1 MSNLPDSHFLEV
13 ELTAG
18 VWTDIT
24 AYIDAG
30 AGGTIQYGRSTQ
42 YGPPNAATFQITL
55 DNADGRFTPLRQTLS
70 DGTTAHPYYPNLT
83 PRKRIR
89 FGYVKTAVRYTR
101 FTGYLRGWPPSLLN
115 GETQRVTLSA
125 VDRSLQL
132 QQYKLK
138 AGVTE
143 HINLFRTD
151 VYNYW
156 TLGEPAG
163 DSRSIDFYG
172 GVPLVDDGLN
182 PVVFGGDGA
191 GVGNGTSALFTASS
205 ASVGSSMTGRSTWS
219 SILGMTLI
227 VWVKPTVSGTG
238 WTQTIATAD
247 TAAGSLSAKLT
258 LSAAGA
264 IGYADSAGSVTTGST
279 APAGVWTML
288 ALTVNN
294 AGTLITLW
302 KNGVSIGTLAT
313 FFPVTSAVQ
322 FRLGAG
328 LSTGGNPFGGSIAH
342 VALLDTDA
350 SSVLPTLYNVGQ
362 GAPGETVDAR
372 IARWLSYAGL
382 TAADYNLDTSTVTL
396 ATFDQ
401 SGKTPFD
408 AGQELI
414 DSEGG
419 GSALYVDTDNRV
431 RFVNRN
437 RLLPGVPVVTLD
449 AEADLDGGT
458 WEPAYDAD
466 NLVNSSVGSRA
477 SISGTDATVAAS
489 DTASIT
495 TFGPGSGD
503 FTSYSQSDSDVLY
516 NAQARV
522 AAGKTP
528 GYRLN
533 RVSVDLWTAQNN
545 LYAALSAVRIGD
557 RIRVSNIPLGGAPA
571 TQLDL
576 IVEGW
581 ADTFSADNGWTVA
594 FDTIPADN
602 PAWFVWEDATTV
614 GTVTGAYSRW
624 QEGNTVLISTISA
637 SATSLD
643 FGVAFSALA
652 GSYPITIKVEEEH
665 ICLNSPPVGT
675 VYSGVTRGVDGTTA
689 AIHTVGG
696 PTPPI
701 RPSIV
706 PGSTWTL

>member
-24 AYIDAG
+24 AYIDSA
-30 AGGTIQYGRSTQ
+30 AGGSIQYGRSTQ
-42 YGPPNAATFQITL
+42 YGPPNAATFSITL
-55 DNADGRFTPLRQTLS
+55 DNGDGRFTPLRQTLS
-70 DGTTAHPYYPNLT
+70 DGTTAHPYYPNLV

-89 FGYVKTAVRYTR
+89 FGYVKTAVRYIR
-101 FTGYLRGWPPSLLN
+101 FTGYVRGWPPSLLN
-115 GETQRVTLSA
+115 GDTQRVTLTA

-132 QQYKLK
+132 QRYKLK
-138 AGVTE
+138 VPITE
-143 HINLFRTD
+143 HINLYRAD

-156 TLGEPAG
+156 PLGESLGDTTAG
-163 DSRSIDFYG
+163 DFYG
-172 GVPLVDDGLN
+172 GVSLVDDGQN
-182 PVVFGGDGA
+182 AIVFGGDGA

-205 ASVGSSMTGRSTWS
+205 ASVGSSLTGRSTWS

-227 VWVKPTVSGTG
+227 AWVKPTVSATG
-238 WTQTIATAD
+238 WTQTIVTAD

-258 LSAAGA
+258 LSAVGA
-264 IGYADSAGSVTTGST
+264 IGYADNSGSVTTGST
-279 APAGVWTML
+279 ASAGVWTML
-288 ALTVNN
+288 ALTVNS

-322 FRLGAG
+322 LRLGAG
-328 LSTGGNPFGGSIAH
+328 LQTGGNPFGGSIAH

-350 SSVLPTLYNVGQ
+350 SSILPTLYSVGQ
-362 GAPGETVDAR
+362 GSPGETVDAR

-382 TAADYNLDTSTVTL
+382 TASDYNLDTSAVTL
-396 ATFDQ
+396 STFEQ
-401 SGKTPFD
+401 AGKTPFD

-419 GSALYVDTDNRV
+419 GSALYVDTDDRV
-431 RFVNRN
+431 RFVNRDK
-437 RLLPGVPVVTLD
+437 LLPGAPVLTLD
-449 AEADLDGGT
+449 AEADLDAGT

-477 SISGTDATVAAS
+477 SIAGTDATVAS
-489 DTASIT
+489 VDTASIT
-495 TFGPGSGD
+495 TYGPGSGD

-545 LYAALSAVRIGD
+545 LYATASAVRIGD

-581 ADTFSADNGWTVA
+581 TDSFSLDSGWTIT

-602 PAWFVWEDATTV
+602 PAWFVWDDATTV

-624 QEGNTVLISTISA
+624 REGSTILTATISA
-637 SATSLD
+637 TATSLD
-643 FGVAFSALA
+643 FAVAFSALV

-665 ICLNSPPVGT
+665 IRLNSPAVGT

-696 PTPPI
+696 PAPVI

-706 PGSTWTL
+706 PGATWTL